1 MWHRRR
7 QSKTRKSLRSAGGP
21 SQLQVCVGVG
31 HSCLTTAG
39 TTPAHVG
46 TAANALVLAHQ
57 PLIALISV
65 CRSSPSG
72 GTISA
77 CFKILDILESQ
88 MTRAQHSVASPR
100 VVCIEDFRPIA
111 RQRVPKS
118 VFDYLDGGA
127 EGEVTLRENCRV
139 FNDVTF
145 RARHAVAVPGC
156 DLHTRVLGFDLSLP
170 FLLAP
175 VGYSRLM
182 HPGGE
187 VAAARAAGKAG
198 TGYILSTI
206 SGHKLEDVKAGSS
219 GPVFYQLYLMGGR
232 GAAEA
237 VIERARVA
245 GFSALVVTID
255 TPVSGIRE
263 RDYRNGMKEL
273 ISGGLLEKIPYIP
286 QILARPGWLL
296 EYLLDGGLPGLPN
309 VVIPG
314 KGPMPLVDINAALA
328 ESTPTW
334 ADLRWIREIW
344 KGPIVIK
351 GVLTADDARRAVDE
365 GVAAISVSNHGGRQ
379 LDGLPASLRALP
391 EVVNAVQG
399 RIEVLMDGGI
409 RRGTDIAKALCMGAR
424 AVLCGR
430 AYAYGLAAAGE
441 AGVERAIQILRAD
454 LERTLRLLGCP
465 SVTALDRS
473 YVNVPKSWEAS

>member
-1 MWHRRR
+1 
-7 QSKTRKSLRSAGGP
+7 
-21 SQLQVCVGVG
+21 
-31 HSCLTTAG
+31 
-39 TTPAHVG
+39 
-46 TAANALVLAHQ
+46 
-57 PLIALISV
+57 
-65 CRSSPSG
+65 
-72 GTISA
+72 
-77 CFKILDILESQ
+77 
-88 MTRAQHSVASPR
+88 MTRAARTVASPR

-145 RARHAVAVPGC
+145 RPRHGVAVSQCNLG
-156 DLHTRVLGFDLSLP
+156 TRVLGVDLSLP

-206 SGHKLEDVKAGSS
+206 SGHKLEDVKAGSK

-245 GFSALVVTID
+245 GFNALVVTID

-273 ISGGLLEKIPYIP
+273 ISGGPLAKIPFLP
-286 QILARPGWLL
+286 QILSRSGWLVS
-296 EYLLDGGLPGLPN
+296 YLLDGGLPGLPN

-334 ADLRWIREIW
+334 ADLRWIRELW

-391 EVVNAVQG
+391 EVVEAVQG

-409 RRGTDIAKALCMGAR
+409 RRGTDIVKAICMGAR

-441 AGVERAIQILRAD
+441 AGVDRAIEILRTD

-465 SVTALDRS
+465 SVANLDRS
-473 YVNVPKSWEAS
+473 YVNVPKGWEVGG